1 LIGYTCKYA
10 PVELLQA
17 LGGQCVFIDEE
28 IPDSEGDNDIARLR
42 AIKYARQLLLKCRD
56 SGIKE
61 LVITGC
67 SDISQRAYDILRVG
81 NDFRFL
87 FYFDLP
93 YMGDRMAAMQF
104 KGELIRFM
112 QEYSSYHGEDLL
124 MEDFLKRFAFAFT
137 GEEKMASSK
146 CGFIRHLDMPEGQLT
161 FDELMEWYAGELLA
175 QEPCVRM
182 GGVIESESAAE
193 AEAEESETEAAGQEN
208 IEEVPEVTEV
218 QEEEPQTAA
227 EDLPVENAGAE
238 EASDDEEEETG
249 EIFGGADIGYSFTK
263 AVIVSSSGKVCG
275 RACVPSTGDAGLD
288 VLKAFGMIHDESGIN
303 VEDITAVTACGEGA
317 DKVDFVTD
325 VKSGRECMIEG
336 ALKSVPDA
344 RTVLDAG
351 AHANRLYT
359 LGKRGELKQSVY
371 ASECAGAAGKF
382 LEMTAAELQ
391 IGLDEMSSLGQEWEE
406 ELKLSGTCAV
416 FEMSEIKAMAVR
428 NLAYADII
436 HAADAAYAARIS
448 EIMAK
453 ARVKAPVV
461 IAGGAA
467 EDLAAVRAIEDKT
480 GIELI
485 IADEPKYCCALGAA
499 LLAAAR

>member
-1 LIGYTCKYA
+1 MIGYTCKYA

-81 NDFRFL
+81 SDFRFL

-93 YMGDRMAAMQF
+93 YMGDRMAGMQF

-175 QEPCVRM
+175 QKPCVRM
-182 GGVIESESAAE
+182 GGVIEQIRADEAPEDNAGETDDQNNAAE
-193 AEAEESETEAAGQEN
+193 EPAEMPADS
-208 IEEVPEVTEV
+208 PEVV
-218 QEEEPQTAA
+218 P
-227 EDLPVENAGAE
+227 DIIP
-238 EASDDEEEETG
+238 EETPEISTEEQTEEG

-263 AVIVSSSGKVCG
+263 AVIINSSGQVRG
-275 RACVPSTGDAGLD
+275 RACVPSTGNAGMD
-288 VLKAFGMIHDESGIN
+288 VLKAFGMIHDEAGIN

-317 DKVDFVTD
+317 DTVDFVTD
-325 VKSGRECMIEG
+325 VRSGRECMIKGVLE
-336 ALKSVPDA
+336 SVPDV

-351 AHANRLYT
+351 AHANRVYT

-382 LEMTAAELQ
+382 LEMTASELQ

-406 ELKLSGTCAV
+406 ELKLSDTCAI
-416 FEMSEIKAMAVR
+416 FEISEIKAMAVR

-436 HAADAAYAARIS
+436 HAADTAYAAKIG

-453 ARVKAPVV
+453 AKVRPPVV

-467 EDLAAVRAIEDKT
+467 EDTAAVREIENNT
-480 GIELI
+480 GIEFI
-485 IADEPKYCCALGAA
+485 VADEPKFCCAVGAA
-499 LLAAAR
+499 LLAAVR